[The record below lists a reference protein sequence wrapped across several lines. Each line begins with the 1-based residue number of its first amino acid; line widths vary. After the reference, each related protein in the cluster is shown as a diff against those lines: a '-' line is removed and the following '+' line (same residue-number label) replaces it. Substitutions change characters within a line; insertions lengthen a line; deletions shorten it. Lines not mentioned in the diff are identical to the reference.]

1 MNIFIITLAKYIF
14 MVLAIIFAYQNVK
27 FVYGERHEVTYDI
40 FDLSNRQFAVNLIFI
55 LVAGFVSLLASSNS
69 GTSFIFYIELLG
81 VFVLGRIVLK
91 RIFKYSCPIMF
102 NNMLFLGSLGL
113 IMLHRISFELS
124 HAQLVYFAV
133 GMLAMVLVY
142 FGLKV
147 FKKLLP
153 FTYVFLVLSYVL
165 ITLPFFFGKESY
177 GSLNW
182 VNIGGIAFQP
192 SELVKITYT
201 FFLGTFFARK
211 MDLKR
216 IIIGIIFTVT
226 LIGVLVLQN
235 DFGASLMFFTLFM
248 MMMYVASGS
257 KFLFGLGYAS
267 VAGASVI
274 AYNVISHIQVRFDIW
289 QNPYAYPLG
298 QGYQL
303 LQSIFA
309 ITTYAPFG
317 IGLYNG
323 DPRSIPVVESDVIFS
338 AIAEEFGIFVALIII
353 SCYAVIFYRGIHIAL
368 RVRKKEYSLIAL
380 GLSVILLFQT
390 FLIIGGI
397 TKFIPLTGV
406 TLPFVSY
413 GGTSLVVSSIL
424 IGVLQFIH
432 QYSLLEEDDDD
443 EYGDEYNAEYDEEY
457 DAEYDEE
464 YDEEYDDDEYYDE
477 EYLDYE

>member
-27 FVYGERHEVTYDI
+27 FVYGERHEVAYDI

-55 LVAGFVSLLASSNS
+55 LVAGFVSLLASNDS
-69 GTSFIFYIELLG
+69 GTTFIFYCELLG
-81 VFVLGRIVLK
+81 VIVLARVVLK
-91 RIFKYSCPIMF
+91 RIFKFSCPIMF
-102 NNMLFLGSLGL
+102 NNMFFLGSLGL
-113 IMLHRISFELS
+113 IMLHRISFKIS
-124 HAQLVYFAV
+124 HAQLVYSTV
-133 GMLAMVLVY
+133 GILAMVLVY
-142 FGLKV
+142 FGLKL
-147 FKKLLP
+147 FKKLVP
-153 FTYVFLVLSYVL
+153 FTYVFLILSYGL

-201 FFLGTFFARK
+201 FFLGTFFSRK

-216 IIIGIIFTVT
+216 VIFGIIFTVS
-226 LIGVLVLQN
+226 LIGVLVFQN
-235 DFGASLMFFTLFM
+235 DFGASLMFFTIFM

-257 KFLFGLGYAS
+257 KFLFALGYVS

-274 AYNVISHIQVRFDIW
+274 AYKFISHIQVRFDIW

-323 DPRSIPVVESDVIFS
+323 DPKSIPVVESDVIFS
-338 AIAEEFGIFVALIII
+338 AIAEEFGIIIALIII
-353 SCYAVIFYRGIHIAL
+353 SCYAVMFYRGIHIAL
-368 RVRKKEYSLIAL
+368 RVRRKEYSLIAL
-380 GLSVILLFQT
+380 GLSIILLFQT

-413 GGTSLVVSSIL
+413 GGTSLVVSAVLVGI
-424 IGVLQFIH
+424 LQFIH
-432 QYSLLEEDDDD
+432 QYSLLEDDLDDYNDSDVD
-443 EYGDEYNAEYDEEY
+443 EYYEDYSEDEYEYEYEE
-457 DAEYDEE
+457 D
-464 YDEEYDDDEYYDE
+464 YDDDEYYDE
-477 EYLDYE
+477 EYIDYE